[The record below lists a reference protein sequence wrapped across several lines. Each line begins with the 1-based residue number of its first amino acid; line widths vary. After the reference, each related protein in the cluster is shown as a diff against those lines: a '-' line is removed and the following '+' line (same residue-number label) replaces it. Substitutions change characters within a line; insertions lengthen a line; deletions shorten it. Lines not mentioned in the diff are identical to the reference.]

1 MIKKPYSPSQFGRD
15 AEYIIALYLISKGWQ
30 VKLSKGSRGPAD
42 LMAKKDLILLYIQIK
57 ASSKLP
63 RIKGSNITK
72 LKSKSQS
79 DGALPVVAT
88 LQPFIQLLNHNKET
102 IAIKSKSN
110 ITSMTINNGNNT
122 KNFIN
127 NSINKQV
134 QKETCET
141 KEVNKIEFRIYFY
154 NLHDWSKL
162 DL

>member
-1 MIKKPYSPSQFGRD
+1 MNGF
-15 AEYIIALYLISKGWQ
+15 
-30 VKLSKGSRGPAD
+30 
-42 LMAKKDLILLYIQIK
+42 
-57 ASSKLP
+57 KLP

-102 IAIKSKSN
+102 IAIKSKSKSKSN

-127 NSINKQV
+127 NSIDKQV